1 MGSAACTGIDC
12 CDKMIGDAI
21 STNVNFRS
29 ELGMKR
35 LKVIRKPSR
44 SKKGL

>member
-1 MGSAACTGIDC
+1 MGLVACTGIDC
-12 CDKMIGDAI
+12 CDKMFGDVI
-21 STNVNFRS
+21 SPNFRS
-29 ELGMKR
+29 DLAMKR